1 MRQYKKNRH
10 RSFWSQCLKGETDSE
25 AIFPFL
31 GTTGPASKR
40 SENRKECNM
49 PQMGTVSGREY
60 YLIITRQTL
69 TVRRWCQV
77 SKRPDTWKVCIDQKF
92 LKEAFGRSRNFLL
105 TNLTYSDTYVHTI
118 IVTKLPSEGQTNK
131 AGGRKK
137 VTIVTKIFPE
147 KSCHLDIQ
155 KRARGRKNKIAHFY
169 CHSFHVF
176 IQQLRTE
183 THTTRPVATKFD
195 CTCLLSSVIKNT
207 YWYSNNVTEKQVIQR
222 NRPVAANYGNH
233 ISLLQQLLMPP
244 LGTWGGSGG
253 GGGNSG
259 RWEKEGTERRK
270 RATSS
275 GRSHMSPT
283 ERSVGLAGQL
293 KRCGTEWQDAKVGA
307 GTLGHSLDV
316 GERVKWVSKV
326 TPRSFGDQQRGKVL
340 PLQDTEGSSLDWCVS
355 EVNRVQLLLLTE
367 TRRP

>member
-10 RSFWSQCLKGETDSE
+10 RSFWSQCLYGRKGETDSE

-31 GTTGPASKR
+31 GTSFEEER
-40 SENRKECNM
+40 NRKECNM

-60 YLIITRQTL
+60 YLIITRQTF
-69 TVRRWCQV
+69 TVGRWCQV
-77 SKRPDTWKVCIDQKF
+77 SKRPDTWKVCIDQKI
-92 LKEAFGRSRNFLL
+92 LKEAFGQSRNFLL

-118 IVTKLPSEGQTNK
+118 IITKLPSEGQTNK

-137 VTIVTKIFPE
+137 VTVVTKIFPV

-183 THTTRPVATKFD
+183 THTTRPVAAKFD

-222 NRPVAANYGNH
+222 NRPVAANFGNH

-244 LGTWGGSGG
+244 PGTWGGSGG

-259 RWEKEGTERRK
+259 RWEKEGAERRK

-293 KRCGTEWQDAKVGA
+293 KRWETEWQGPAHS
-307 GTLGHSLDV
+307 GHSGV
-316 GERVKWVSKV
+316 GSAPMRC
-326 TPRSFGDQQRGKVL
+326 R
-340 PLQDTEGSSLDWCVS
+340 
-355 EVNRVQLLLLTE
+355 
-367 TRRP
+367 